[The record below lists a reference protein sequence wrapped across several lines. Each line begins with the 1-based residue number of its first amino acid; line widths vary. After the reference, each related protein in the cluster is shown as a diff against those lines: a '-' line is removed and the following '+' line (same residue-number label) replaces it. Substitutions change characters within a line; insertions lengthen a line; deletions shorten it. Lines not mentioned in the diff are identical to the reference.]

1 MNYYSKEEKVKH
13 IVKLTKLLRNFPTT
27 TGRTMDIYNDE
38 YSFVEKFKTIS
49 MHWVNND
56 YSNYKGRLYFEEI
69 NKFIEYDLPKTKD
82 KTPKLQLCKNTY
94 KI

>member
-1 MNYYSKEEKVKH
+1 
-13 IVKLTKLLRNFPTT
+13 
-27 TGRTMDIYNDE
+27 MDIYNHE

-49 MHWVNND
+49 MNWVNNE

-82 KTPKLQLCKNTY
+82 KKPKLQLCRNDY
-94 KI
+94 AR